1 VRVWPLFFWTL
12 TPLATGLLCGETI
25 IDFEGLPDSTFLSN
39 QYPGLTFF
47 NAQIATAGISLNELE
62 FPPHSGVNV
71 VVDVSGPISI
81 LFATPVSSVGGYF
94 TYASLVTLTG
104 YDTSSNL
111 ISSAASAFNTNEAL
125 SGEAGSS
132 PNEFMQVSSGAGIAR
147 LTITGEPTGSS
158 FAMDDL
164 VYQAE
169 AVVIPEPSTLKLAGS
184 ACLLALAAQF
194 IKKRSS
200 LIHSLR
206 GFAGRSL

>member
-1 VRVWPLFFWTL
+1 
-12 TPLATGLLCGETI
+12 LLGAAI
-25 IDFEGLPDSTFLSN
+25 IDFEGLPDSTFLNN
-39 QYPGLTFF
+39 QYPGLTFS

-81 LFATPVSSVGGYF
+81 LFATPAASVGGYF

-158 FAMDDL
+158 FAVDDL
-164 VYQAE
+164 VYPAE
-169 AVVIPEPSTLKLAGS
+169 PVVIPEPSTLKLAGS

-194 IKKRSS
+194 IKKRSG

-206 GFAGRSL
+206 AFAGRSL